1 VPPFAPPPRLGLIQ
15 ARAAPVAVL
24 FRRGPSRRVEL
35 VRWDTRADTFQR
47 GHWFHGRI
55 YDRRS
60 DLSPDGALLVY
71 FAARH
76 TVRAGEPPW
85 AYSWTAVSRPP
96 WLTALALWPKGDSW
110 WGGGAFADN
119 RTLLL
124 NHRPHEAE
132 PHPEHRPRG
141 LRVVPDPDACGED
154 DPLYGRRLERDGWR
168 LHQAWEGSLGSYRA
182 GWVTAAP
189 EIRSRGH
196 RAHDLRL
203 RFERWRRGRRH
214 FHLFAV
220 LAPNG
225 EELLEL
231 GEVDW
236 ADWDHAGRLIV
247 LRGGAV
253 HAAPVDGARIGD
265 LRTLVDLTADVPE
278 PRAPPEWARSW

>member
-1 VPPFAPPPRLGLIQ
+1 MPTVAPPPRLGLIQ

-55 YDRRS
+55 YHRRS
-60 DLSPDGALLVY
+60 DLSPDGTLLVY

-76 TVRAGEPPW
+76 TVRGDPS
-85 AYSWTAVSRPP
+85 YTGSWTAVSRPP
-96 WLTALALWPKGDSW
+96 WLTALALWPKGDAW
-110 WGGGAFADN
+110 WGGGVFADP

-132 PHPEHRPRG
+132 PHPRHRPRG
-141 LRVVPDPDACGED
+141 LRVVPDPDARGED
-154 DPLYGRRLERDGWR
+154 DPLYSRRLERDGWR
-168 LHQAWEGSLGSYRA
+168 LHQALEGGFATLRQ
-182 GWVTAAP
+182 GWVTTAP

-196 RAHDLRL
+196 RAHGLRL
-203 RFERWRRGRRH
+203 RMERWIAGWRR
-214 FHLFAV
+214 FDVFTV
-220 LAPNG
+220 VAPDG
-225 EELLEL
+225 EALLPL

-253 HAAPVDGARIGD
+253 HAAPVEGARVGD
-265 LRTLVDLTADVPE
+265 LRPLIDLSADVPE
-278 PRAPPEWARSW
+278 PRAPPAWATSW